1 MGLWYKP
8 QCLLRQ
14 CLLRSHIKIDFM
26 FCGNIMLAQNF
37 LIASERILSDKTLNE
52 SIVGDGAL
60 LTPRQAKL
68 LAIVVQEYAKSA
80 QPVGSSAIAQAYDLG
95 VSSAT
100 IRNDLSTLE
109 REG

>member
-1 MGLWYKP
+1 
-8 QCLLRQ
+8 
-14 CLLRSHIKIDFM
+14 M
-26 FCGNIMLAQNF
+26 FCGNIMCVSTEF
-37 LIASERILSDKTLNE
+37 SYCERLILSDITLSE

-100 IRNDLSTLE
+100 IRNDLATLE
-109 REG
+109 REGLLTHPHTSAGRV